1 MKDNDQLFDI
11 EKTIGGYMRKS
22 ADNPAPPPFAGI
34 AGRIA
39 AGQPAESFE
48 AFFGGDIPGQCSF
61 QAAPVRRSGS
71 AFPMKIIAGAVAAA
85 LVLTIGGGVMMT
97 ALLKGASL
105 GSKSAAD
112 SAERSDSKSYP
123 DYENY
128 DYFERNEAAADM
140 EETGEEYVSD
150 SDATGSDD
158 TDSSDSPD
166 K

>member
-61 QAAPVRRSGS
+61 QAAPVRSTGGWTSEPARTWTNTGR
-71 AFPMKIIAGAVAAA
+71 FP
-85 LVLTIGGGVMMT
+85 TT
-97 ALLKGASL
+97 
-105 GSKSAAD
+105 
-112 SAERSDSKSYP
+112 
-123 DYENY
+123 
-128 DYFERNEAAADM
+128 
-140 EETGEEYVSD
+140 
-150 SDATGSDD
+150 
-158 TDSSDSPD
+158 
-166 K
+166 